1 MMRYSK
7 AIIDDYNFDEEHEK
21 LCDLIGISHTNDVD
35 VYKVLPSGFMEQEA
49 SGENGEPLG
58 FSEWV
63 MSKTAPNKGSDFRQ
77 ALQVGEVAYQFGNIF
92 LSKHY
97 EVVL

>member
-7 AIIDDYNFDEEHEK
+7 TIIDDYNFDEEHEK

-49 SGENGEPLG
+49 SGENA
-58 FSEWV
+58 S
-63 MSKTAPNKGSDFRQ
+63 
-77 ALQVGEVAYQFGNIF
+77 
-92 LSKHY
+92 H
-97 EVVL
+97 